1 MRRRHPGPP
10 SLLDALAERHIA
22 DAQARGDFDEL
33 PGSGAPLTLDDDALV
48 PEELRAAYRLLKN
61 AGCLPPELEAN
72 AEMRE
77 LERLL
82 RNATTDDE
90 RRSLLARL
98 NFLLS
103 RRGSGARHLQIDDD
117 YYVRVAERLNH

>member
-1 MRRRHPGPP
+1 
-10 SLLDALAERHIA
+10 
-22 DAQARGDFDEL
+22 
-33 PGSGAPLTLDDDALV
+33 
-48 PEELRAAYRLLKN
+48 
-61 AGCLPPELEAN
+61 
-72 AEMRE
+72 MRE

-82 RNATTDDE
+82 RNATTGDE

-117 YYVRVAERLNH
+117 YYVRVAERPNH

>member
-82 RNATTDDE
+82 RHATTGDE

-103 RRGSGARHLQIDDD
+103 HRGARARQLQVDDD